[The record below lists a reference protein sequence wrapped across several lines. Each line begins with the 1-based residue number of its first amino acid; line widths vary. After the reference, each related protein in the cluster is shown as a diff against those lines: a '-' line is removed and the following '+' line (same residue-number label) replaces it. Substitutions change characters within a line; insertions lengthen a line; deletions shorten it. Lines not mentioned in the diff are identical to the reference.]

1 MASSSE
7 AAEGLEAAIAAI
19 PRIAEVI
26 AAIPVEDRA
35 RAFGMARRLYLQTAH
50 DLGGGEAAARN
61 LVSTVMR
68 HLLLQVAERDAAKQ
82 KMLKALL
89 QELSRAE
96 AASDTNVIWNL
107 GQEMDVGSWHPN

>member
-82 KMLKALL
+82 KMLKAF

>member
-35 RAFGMARRLYLQTAH
+35 RAFGMARRLYLQTVH

>member
-1 MASSSE
+1 
-7 AAEGLEAAIAAI
+7 
-19 PRIAEVI
+19 
-26 AAIPVEDRA
+26 
-35 RAFGMARRLYLQTAH
+35 MARRLYLQTAH

-68 HLLLQVAERDAAKQ
+68 HFLLQVAERDAAKQ

-107 GQEMDVGSWHPN
+107 GQEMDVCSWHPTGCRYQRTGAAGCPHHRRQRLNRDTFTQQASRRHA

>member
-68 HLLLQVAERDAAKQ
+68 HLLLGFGFGGGGFGGVVCVMAFSASAGPAA
-82 KMLKALL
+82 LR
-89 QELSRAE
+89 SSPP
-96 AASDTNVIWNL
+96 AAA
-107 GQEMDVGSWHPN
+107 PRPC

>member
-82 KMLKALL
+82 KMLKAIASRTVAGRGRVRHQRHLEPRTGNGCWLL
-89 QELSRAE
+89 
-96 AASDTNVIWNL
+96 AS
-107 GQEMDVGSWHPN
+107 